1 MLEGK
6 IINKPIARRLAAQ
19 VLMILKDLTANKL
32 CPSCVS
38 MLLCRIDCAQKDE
51 WLSLRFFFFFL
62 VFDYTLL
69 LRNLCFESWSPVL

>member
-38 MLLCRIDCAQKDE
+38 MLCVALIVRRRTNGYHYD
-51 WLSLRFFFFFL
+51 FFF
-62 VFDYTLL
+62 
-69 LRNLCFESWSPVL
+69 

>member
-19 VLMILKDLTANKL
+19 VLMVLKNLTANKL

-38 MLLCRIDCAQKDE
+38 MLLCRIDYAQKDE
-51 WLSLRFFFFFL
+51 WLSL
-62 VFDYTLL
+62 
-69 LRNLCFESWSPVL
+69 